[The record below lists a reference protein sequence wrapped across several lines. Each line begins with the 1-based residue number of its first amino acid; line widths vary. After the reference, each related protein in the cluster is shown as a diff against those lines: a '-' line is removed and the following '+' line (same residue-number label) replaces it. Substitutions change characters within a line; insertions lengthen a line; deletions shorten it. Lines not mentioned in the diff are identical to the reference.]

1 MPDPAPASARDLTP
15 WRIAFAA
22 YFVALAG
29 IITGAYLGGLPDI
42 IRNVPYAD
50 AFIHF
55 FAVGGAGYLAH
66 RALGRRRFVLR
77 GANLPLGPVVIA
89 GLAVAEECLQAL
101 APTRTFSLLDMGAN
115 VSGVLFLYWLD
126 GALLRRE
133 QVDLG
138 SVIARLFRF
147 GKTLAVSAV
156 FPCVIFGTLAATRH
170 MSFGP
175 FARYDVIFVSFVLL
189 QLALILAK
197 FEDWHDARIAVS
209 FHIVG
214 LGLELYKVNVGAWAY
229 PEDAWTKI
237 HNVPLYSG
245 FMYGSVAA
253 FLSQLWKRLQ
263 FSLTHW
269 PGPFAVALM
278 GMGIYLHYFASGYS
292 AGMRSL
298 LMLGTGWLFARS
310 RLEYVNSGKRR
321 SIPVLFVFS
330 ALGLF
335 VWIAENLA
343 TYLGAWAYPY
353 QLEHWQM
360 VKLSKINAWFLLGI
374 VSFILV
380 AEQVRLRTKGSK
392 ATADGEGEERT
403 GGAPP

>member
-1 MPDPAPASARDLTP
+1 MSARAARVPRNLRP
-15 WRIAFAA
+15 WRIALLVYGF
-22 YFVALAG
+22 ALAAV
-29 IITGAYLGGLPDI
+29 ILGAYLGGLPDVVK
-42 IRNVPYAD
+42 NVPYGD

-55 FAVGGAGYLAH
+55 FALGTLGYLTH
-66 RALGRRRFVLR
+66 RALGRRRFTFAGR
-77 GANLPLGPVVIA
+77 DLPLGPVAIVLFA
-89 GLAVAEECLQAL
+89 TAEECLQGL
-101 APTRTFSLLDMGAN
+101 SPRRTFSFLDLGAN

-126 GALLRRE
+126 GLLARRDALGA
-133 QVDLG
+133 QAA
-138 SVIARLFRF
+138 SVATRLLRF

-156 FPCVIFGTLAATRH
+156 FPAVIFATLALTKNLD
-170 MSFGP
+170 FGP
-175 FARYDVIFVSFVLL
+175 VPRYDALFIAFVLL
-189 QLALILAK
+189 QLTLILAK
-197 FEDWHDARIAVS
+197 FEDWHDARIAIS
-209 FHIVG
+209 FHVVG
-214 LGLELYKVNVGAWAY
+214 LGLELYKVNVGAWSY

-253 FLSQLWKRLQ
+253 FLSQLWKRLS
-263 FSLTHW
+263 FSLIHW

-278 GMGIYLHYFASGYS
+278 GMGIYLHYFVSGYS

-310 RLEYVNSGKRR
+310 RLSYRNSGERR

-353 QLEHWQM
+353 QLERWQM
-360 VKLSKINAWFLLGI
+360 VTLSKINAWFLLGI

-380 AEQVRLRTKGSK
+380 AEQIRHRARKKSSR
-392 ATADGEGEERT
+392 E
-403 GGAPP
+403 P

>member
-1 MPDPAPASARDLTP
+1 MSPEARSQTFA
-15 WRIAFAA
+15 WRVAFVA
-22 YFVALAG
+22 YFVVLAA
-29 IITGAYLGGLPDI
+29 IITGAYLGGLPDV
-42 IRNVPYAD
+42 IRDVPYAD

-66 RALGRRRFVLR
+66 RALGRRRFVFR
-77 GANLPLGPVVIA
+77 NWNLPLGPVVIA
-89 GLAVAEECLQAL
+89 SLAVAEECLQGL

-126 GALLRRE
+126 GMLLRRE

-138 SVIARLFRF
+138 SVARRLFQF
-147 GKTLAVSAV
+147 GRTLAVSAV
-156 FPCVIFGTLAATRH
+156 FPCAIFGTLAATRH

-175 FARYDVIFVSFVLL
+175 FARYDVLFAAFVLL

-197 FEDWHDARIAVS
+197 FEDWHDARIAIS
-209 FHIVG
+209 FHVVG
-214 LGLELYKVNVGAWAY
+214 LGLELYKVNVGAWTY
-229 PEDAWTKI
+229 PEEAWTKI

-269 PGPFAVALM
+269 PAPYAVALL
-278 GMGIYLHYFASGYS
+278 GMGIYLHYFASGYT

-310 RLEYVNSGKRR
+310 RLVYVNSGQRR

-360 VKLSKINAWFLLGI
+360 VTLSKINAWFLLGI

-380 AEQVRLRTKGSK
+380 AEQVRIRTRRN
-392 ATADGEGEERT
+392 AAGESGDEP
-403 GGAPP
+403 AV